1 MTAPGASSAPEAPL
15 CVCGR
20 PKGYHTDQPAA
31 PGAPWHPYTI
41 PTGRHE
47 RGCLVISGPHD
58 AALCRS
64 LWDDSDG
71 GKQRRCGYTQR
82 HPSHTFMRLEV
93 LFQCPGADGM
103 ECLCASGSP
112 EMYEGPLR
120 DCPIHGEHGTEGER

>member
-1 MTAPGASSAPEAPL
+1 MTAQGASRAPETPR

-20 PKGYHTDQPAA
+20 PKDYHTDRPAS
-31 PGAPWHPYTI
+31 PGAPWHPYTV

-64 LWDDSDG
+64 LWERTE
-71 GKQRRCGYTQR
+71 QRRCGDAKR

-93 LFQCPGADGM
+93 LFQCPG
-103 ECLCASGSP
+103 
-112 EMYEGPLR
+112 
-120 DCPIHGEHGTEGER
+120 EHGTEAQR